1 MFAGSNF
8 LLVKSPVLA
17 NHVIFT
23 DKNIVCTSKIGVESV
38 KSDFE
43 CFCHLVT
50 WDLLGKSPFLLHKS
64 RSFPTFSGPRNSA
77 FQVPSFQHSR
87 ALHLDRHHFASG
99 SRPIFGSLSSSGW
112 LVIFRQKTQLVGGVP
127 TPLKNMSS
135 SVGMIKIKFMFQT
148 TKQ

>member
-1 MFAGSNF
+1 MIDFGWRSLHVCWVQFFAGEIPSAG
-8 LLVKSPVLA
+8 KSWCC
-17 NHVIFT
+17 FT

-64 RSFPTFSGPRNSA
+64 RSFPTFSGPGNSA

-112 LVIFRQKTQLVGGVP
+112 LVIFRQKTKLVGGFNP
-127 TPLKNMSS
+127 SEKYESQL
-135 SVGMIKIKFMFQT
+135 G
-148 TKQ
+148 